1 MHEALSYCSNLPQVY
16 SSHAHTRAQLMRLQI
31 LYMRADKTGDAVLE
45 TRETLQRRASG
56 VSDFVLLYE

>member
-16 SSHAHTRAQLMRLQI
+16 SSHAQPRAQLMRLQI

-45 TRETLQRRASG
+45 ARETLQRRASG
-56 VSDFVLLYE
+56 VSGFVLLYE